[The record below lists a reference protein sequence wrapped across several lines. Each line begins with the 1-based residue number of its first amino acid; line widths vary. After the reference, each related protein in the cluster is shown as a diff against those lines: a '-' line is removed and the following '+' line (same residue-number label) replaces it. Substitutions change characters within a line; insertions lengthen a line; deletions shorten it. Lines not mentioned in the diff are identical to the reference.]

1 MSKTAAELE
10 AYLNT
15 VAGES
20 GVQLGTEPGFEF
32 MTMLKNAGPSLRKNL
47 GDIVTAITNP
57 VETIQGAG
65 SLGLGLASKAGIG
78 GLSDFEPYADAM
90 GEMIMDRYGS
100 MDAFVNTLET
110 DPAGVLMDFSG
121 ALGTTGKIAK
131 AGGLT
136 KTGETLSK
144 VGNAI
149 DPINVGA
156 NAVSGTIGAA
166 IPASVPEGLYQSAMK
181 PSTRMTP
188 DQNRAQL
195 RTAVEQGIMPNDSG
209 VRKLNALIGQYGA
222 RIDRLIAQATD
233 SGRSVDATVLFD
245 DLAAMESKILE
256 GGSIDR
262 FGDLEEIAK
271 VREKLAA
278 SLYGR
283 KVTDIDADTPAKPLT
298 ASELQAI
305 KRDAYS
311 RADYI
316 TENKQT
322 DLANQA
328 NQAVGS
334 SARKAVESVSSP
346 EVGRLNREFGKLLD
360 LQQPLQRSANR
371 IGNRNL
377 ISLPQVIGASAGS
390 AGGAPGGLFGL
401 ALGSLITPQNQARA
415 GIGVERMRQVSK
427 NPVQSLMSPAPFRA
441 PLRAGAYSGRMTEG
455 LQRRGLLSR

>member
-1 MSKTAAELE
+1 M
-10 AYLNT
+10 
-15 VAGES
+15 
-20 GVQLGTEPGFEF
+20 
-32 MTMLKNAGPSLRKNL
+32 
-47 GDIVTAITNP
+47 
-57 VETIQGAG
+57 
-65 SLGLGLASKAGIG
+65 
-78 GLSDFEPYADAM
+78 
-90 GEMIMDRYGS
+90 
-100 MDAFVNTLET
+100 
-110 DPAGVLMDFSG
+110 
-121 ALGTTGKIAK
+121 
-131 AGGLT
+131 
-136 KTGETLSK
+136 
-144 VGNAI
+144 
-149 DPINVGA
+149 
-156 NAVSGTIGAA
+156 
-166 IPASVPEGLYQSAMK
+166 
-181 PSTRMTP
+181 
-188 DQNRAQL
+188 
-195 RTAVEQGIMPNDSG
+195 
-209 VRKLNALIGQYGA
+209 
-222 RIDRLIAQATD
+222 
-233 SGRSVDATVLFD
+233 FD

-262 FGDLEEIAK
+262 FGDLEEVAK
-271 VREKLAA
+271 VRERLAA

-316 TENKQT
+316 TEIKQT

-377 ISLPQVIGASAGS
+377 LSLPQVIGASAGS
-390 AGGAPGGLFGL
+390 AGGVPGGLLGL
-401 ALGSLITPQNQARA
+401 VLGSAINPQNQARA

-441 PLRAGAYSGRMTEG
+441 PLRTGAYLGRMTVG

>member
-1 MSKTAAELE
+1 MATAAELE
-10 AYLNT
+10 AYLNSL
-15 VAGES
+15 AGKS
-20 GVQLGTEPGFEF
+20 GVQQGTEPGFEF
-32 MTMLKNAGPSLRKNL
+32 MTMVGNVGPSLRKNL
-47 GDIVTAITNP
+47 GDIVTALANP
-57 VETIQGAG
+57 IETIQGAG
-65 SLGLGLASKAGIG
+65 SVALGGISKLGVG

-90 GEMIMDRYGS
+90 GEMIIDRYGS

-188 DQNRAQL
+188 DQNRAQI

-209 VRKLNALIGQYGA
+209 VRKLNALISQYGA

-245 DLAAMESKILE
+245 DLAAMEAKTLE

-298 ASELQAI
+298 AAELQAI

-346 EVGRLNREFGKLLD
+346 EIGRLNREFGKLLD
-360 LQQPLQRSANR
+360 LRQPLQRSTNR
-371 IGNRNL
+371 IGNNNL
-377 ISLPQVIGASAGS
+377 FSLPQVIGASAGS
-390 AGGAPGGLFGL
+390 AGGSTGGLLGL
-401 ALGSLITPQNQARA
+401 GLGSLINAQNQARA
-415 GIGVERMRQVSK
+415 GIGVERMRQVAK
-427 NPVQSLMSPAPFRA
+427 NPGQSLLNSAPFRA
-441 PLRAGAYSGRMTEG
+441 PLRTGAYSGRMTEG